1 MGGQTMYKIVGDSCS
16 DFTAEELKKEKIQ
29 MIPLTLMVGQ
39 HTVTDDAT
47 FDQKDFLDKVKNTPD
62 CPKSACPAPEAYM
75 EAYKG
80 ADDIYVVTLSSQL
93 SGSNNSAE
101 LAKNL
106 YIEEYGEKNIHVF
119 DSKGAAATQLLMCRM
134 IEELAEKGES
144 FESIV
149 AQVEAYR
156 DEQNTYFVLETLD
169 FLRKNGRLSKVQAIL
184 AEVLSIKPVMAAD
197 DNGEII
203 KKAQVRG
210 IKKALINL
218 IDTVVKEG
226 TDLSSK
232 NLIIS
237 YCNCYDRAV
246 MVKEELLKRSK
257 FKSIDIVATRG
268 ISTLY
273 AGDGGIIISV

>member
-1 MGGQTMYKIVGDSCS
+1 MYKIVGDSCC
-16 DFTAEELKKEKIQ
+16 DFREEELKKETIQ
-29 MIPLTLMVGQ
+29 MIPLTLMVGE
-39 HTVTDDAT
+39 HTIIDDTT
-47 FDQKDFLDKVKNTPD
+47 FDQQAFLDKVKNTPD

-93 SGSNNSAE
+93 SGSYNSAI

-106 YIEEYGEKNIHVF
+106 YIEEYGAKNIHVF
-119 DSKGAAATQLLMCRM
+119 DSRGASSTQLLLCHK
-134 IEELAEKGES
+134 IEELADKGES

-149 AQVEAYR
+149 EQVEAYR
-156 DEQNTYFVLETLD
+156 DAQSTYFVLETLD

-184 AEVLSIKPVMAAD
+184 AEVLSIKPVMGANSD
-197 DNGEII
+197 GEII
-203 KKAQVRG
+203 KKSQVRG
-210 IKKALINL
+210 IKKALLTL

-232 NLIIS
+232 DLIIS
-237 YCNCYDRAV
+237 HCNCYERAV
-246 MVKEELLKRSK
+246 VAKEELLKRSD
-257 FKSIDIVATRG
+257 FNSITIIDTRG